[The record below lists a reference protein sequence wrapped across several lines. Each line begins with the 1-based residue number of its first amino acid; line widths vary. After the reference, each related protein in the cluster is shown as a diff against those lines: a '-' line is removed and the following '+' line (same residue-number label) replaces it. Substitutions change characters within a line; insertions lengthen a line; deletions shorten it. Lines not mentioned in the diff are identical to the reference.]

1 LSDKD
6 VFSIP
11 LIRTDLYGEFVRDAD
26 GMPQLIVGLGP
37 DGIPNTDDDVL
48 ASGNLALPVKLKLLS
63 DPASLEGITPVRT
76 SHSFLEDIAH
86 NAVPII
92 DQDGILVV
100 DNVVIEDIDPAG
112 NAVQFN
118 PLTGRNTEYDNEL
131 LDAHFVTGDGRGNEN
146 IGLTAVHHVF
156 NSEHNRQVETN
167 KKNIIEMVQS
177 GEADIAFLNE
187 WLLDDVTELPADL
200 TTLHWDGERLFQTA
214 RFATEMQYQHLVF

>member
-1 LSDKD
+1 TGRMLDGANGGLPTWKDVKEQARTKLGIELSDKD

-37 DGIPNTDDDVL
+37 DGIPNTHDDVL
-48 ASGNLALPVKLKLLS
+48 VSGNLAFPVKLKLLS

-76 SHSFLEDIAH
+76 SHSFLDDIAH

-118 PLTGRNTEYDNEL
+118 PLKIGR
-131 LDAHFVTGDGRGNEN
+131 AHV
-146 IGLTAVHHVF
+146 
-156 NSEHNRQVETN
+156 
-167 KKNIIEMVQS
+167 
-177 GEADIAFLNE
+177 
-187 WLLDDVTELPADL
+187 
-200 TTLHWDGERLFQTA
+200 
-214 RFATEMQYQHLVF
+214 